1 MANKMTDKVSFTNFG
16 SKKKVRRIKRKRSVK
31 SINKTEKL
39 LDEVLEAKKLADKT
53 IASSKTISLPFIE
66 FEVLQSKPFEHN
78 VWNDFEV
85 NLTNSG
91 NGIAR
96 NITISFDRFQTR
108 GQTIVDNLA
117 EGEQTTIKMEALVS
131 TRDKEIARMDLYY
144 HSIEGDTFTAV
155 RRDWFPNDY
164 EESRIFK
171 TEVPPGEEE
180 NAKKYSHREVFSGEL
195 YVVCSKCGVRAPSN
209 FRICGKCGS
218 RLQKRNDRRSDWGSN
233 LNDTTAV
240 QDNREVLI
248 QKLRKL
254 GELKDRGMLS
264 DKEFKAAKSQLLE

>member
-1 MANKMTDKVSFTNFG
+1 MSDKISFTNFG
-16 SKKKVRRIKRKRSVK
+16 SQKKIKKVKRKRSV
-31 SINKTEKL
+31 SSVQNTEKL
-39 LDEVLEAKKLADKT
+39 LDRVIEAKNLADET
-53 IASSKTISLPFIE
+53 INSSNSISLPFLE
-66 FEVLQSKPFEHN
+66 FEVIQSNLFDPDIWNEFEI
-78 VWNDFEV
+78 

-91 NGIAR
+91 NGSAHNVI
-96 NITISFDRFQTR
+96 ISFDRFQTR
-108 GQTIVDNLA
+108 GQTIIDNLD
-117 EGEQTTIKMEALVS
+117 EGEEVTIKIEVLAN
-131 TRDKEIARMDLYY
+131 TKDKEIVRMDLYY

-164 EESRIFK
+164 EDLAIFK
-171 TEVPPGEEE
+171 TEIPPGEED
-180 NAKKYSHREVFSGEL
+180 NAQKFSHRMVFSGEF

-209 FRICGKCGS
+209 FRICGRCGS
-218 RLQKRNDRRSDWGSN
+218 RLQKREDRRNDWGSN

-240 QDNREVLI
+240 QDSREVLI

>member
-1 MANKMTDKVSFTNFG
+1 MSDKISFTNFG
-16 SKKKVRRIKRKRSVK
+16 SQKKIKKVKRKRKRSVK
-31 SINKTEKL
+31 SVQNTEKL
-39 LDEVLEAKKLADKT
+39 LDRVIEAKNLADET
-53 IASSKTISLPFIE
+53 INSSNSISLPFLE
-66 FEVLQSKPFEHN
+66 FEVIQSNSFDPDI
-78 VWNDFEV
+78 WNEFKI

-91 NGIAR
+91 NGSAR
-96 NITISFDRFQTR
+96 NVTISFDRFQTR
-108 GQTIVDNLA
+108 GQTIVDNLD
-117 EGEQTTIKMEALVS
+117 EGEEVTIKIEVLAN
-131 TRDKEIARMDLYY
+131 TKDKEIVRMDFYY

-164 EESRIFK
+164 EDLAIFK
-171 TEVPPGEEE
+171 TEIPPGEED
-180 NAKKYSHREVFSGEL
+180 NAQKYSHKMVFSGEL

-209 FRICGKCGS
+209 FRICGRCGS
-218 RLQKRNDRRSDWGSN
+218 RLQKREDRRSDWGSN

-254 GELKDRGMLS
+254 GELKDSGMLS

>member
-1 MANKMTDKVSFTNFG
+1 MPNQMADNISFTNFD
-16 SKKKVRRIKRKRSVK
+16 SPKKVKKIKRKRSVK
-31 SINKTEKL
+31 FTNKTEKL
-39 LDEVLEAKKLADKT
+39 LDEVIEAKKLADET
-53 IASSKTISLPFIE
+53 INNSKAISLPFIE
-66 FEVLQSKPFEHN
+66 FEVFQSSPFVYN
-78 VWNDFEV
+78 TWNSFEV
-85 NLTNSG
+85 SLTNSG
-91 NGIAR
+91 NGLAR
-96 NITISFDRFQTR
+96 NITISFDRLQTR
-108 GQTIVDNLA
+108 GQTIVDNLDA
-117 EGEQTTIKMEALVS
+117 GEQTKIKMEALVS
-131 TRDKEIARMDLYY
+131 TNDKEITRMDLYY
-144 HSIEGDTFTAV
+144 HSIEGDTFTVV

-164 EESRIFK
+164 EGLMVFK
-171 TEVPPGEEE
+171 AEIPPGEEA
-180 NAKKYSHREVFSGEL
+180 NAKKYSHSEVFSGEL